1 MLKAVLFD
9 LWETLIKDP
18 GDRSQPRQAWR
29 TAAVHRVLESS
40 GCDVAAESVHEA
52 LVRVSRSLNAMH
64 DEGRDPGALGRVD
77 MFFEQLDHP
86 STAGM
91 DDDIRAQLLAAIGHL
106 EADHAPHL
114 ALGALES
121 LSALKARGITNA
133 LVSNAGVTTAPSLRW
148 LLDEYGLRP
157 HLDVLVFSDEL
168 ALAKPDP
175 AIFRHT
181 LEALGADASECA
193 FVGDSPLNDIAG
205 AQAAGIF
212 AVQVGNRQREGIT
225 PDAQIDTLDQLVGTL
240 EAHNLLPTTTHS
252 HDRS

>member
-29 TAAVHRVLESS
+29 AAAVHRVLEST
-40 GCDVAAESVHEA
+40 GCDAESDTVYEA
-52 LVRVSRSLNAMH
+52 LSNLSRGLNAMH
-64 DEGRDPGALGRVD
+64 DEGRDPGAPGRVE
-77 MFFEQLDHP
+77 MFFELLSHP
-86 STAGM
+86 ATSAFDGDVRTRILEAIGN
-91 DDDIRAQLLAAIGHL
+91 ISAEHAPLLAS
-106 EADHAPHL
+106 
-114 ALGALES
+114 GAVES

-157 HLDVLVFSDEL
+157 HLDVLVFSDEMSM
-168 ALAKPDP
+168 AKPDP

-212 AVQVGNRQREGIT
+212 AVQVGNRQRDGIT
-225 PDAQIDTLDQLVGTL
+225 PDAQIDTLDQLIGAL
-240 EAHNLLPTTTHS
+240 EAHNLLPTATNS

>member
-29 TAAVHRVLESS
+29 TAAVHRVLESC
-40 GCDVAAESVHEA
+40 GCDAPTEAVHAALA
-52 LVRVSRSLNAMH
+52 GLSRSLNAMH
-64 DEGRDPGALGRVD
+64 DEGRDPGAPGRVD
-77 MFFEQLDHP
+77 MFFEQLCHP
-86 STAGM
+86 ATADM
-91 DDDIRAQLLAAIGHL
+91 DDDVRKRLLDAIGHL
-106 EADHAPHL
+106 ELDHAPRL

-133 LVSNAGVTTAPSLRW
+133 LVSNAGVTTAPALRW
-148 LLDEYGLRP
+148 LLEEYGLRP

-168 ALAKPDP
+168 SLAKPDP

-181 LEALGADASECA
+181 LEALGAGASECA

-212 AVQVGNRQREGIT
+212 AVQVGNRQRDGIK
-225 PDAQIDTLDQLVGTL
+225 PDAQIDTLDQLIGAL
-240 EAHNLLPTTTHS
+240 EAHNLLPSYTPS